1 MADSTITLRVV
12 GDTSRAGGAPAGAP
26 QAPGKGPANAPQAPG
41 AASDAGAAAP
51 GLAPA
56 LPGAGPANGGKSI
69 AGQIGAFA
77 AGWGGQQVL
86 GAVTG
91 MINAVPGRQREA
103 SWVGNIGGGL
113 LGGAA
118 AGAALGGTVGS
129 VVGGPIGTAAE
140 ACRLSYSRV
149 QRELKAGFAG
159 ILLRGKVHRRAKR
172 ANADKGRRSVATT
185 SFANRLVGDFLKQG
199 LSVATCLYTL
209 RHEGW
214 TRLPSQRTAYCH
226 LKDGVIVLPKGRLR
240 YRPRK
245 TRRRGHPSAAR
256 SSQTAGASRN
266 ARQKSSPVNVLSTG
280 RKVPSSTSMA
290 SSAFVSQR
298 YQLLKGLPSGN
309 HPRPEPAQRHLPE
322 PTP

>member
-1 MADSTITLRVV
+1 MQADVNINVTANTADAEQKLRRVGTQLKGAAQGGVAAGNMA
-12 GDTSRAGGAPAGAP
+12 AGPAGAS
-26 QAPGKGPANAPQAPG
+26 APGPPPG
-41 AASDAGAAAP
+41 DGEPWASR
-51 GLAPA
+51 LASP
-56 LPGAGPANGGKSI
+56 PS
-69 AGQIGAFA
+69 
-77 AGWGGQQVL
+77 
-86 GAVTG
+86 
-91 MINAVPGRQREA
+91 A
-103 SWVGNIGGGL
+103 SWPTKGCKPSPPSSGTVR
-113 LGGAA
+113 AA
-118 AGAALGGTVGS
+118 DAWAALGGTVGS

-185 SFANRLVGDFLKQG
+185 TFANRLVEGFLKQG

-214 TRLPSQRTAYCH
+214 TRLPSQRTGYYH

-245 TRRRGHPSAAR
+245 TRRRSHPGAAR
-256 SSQTAGASRN
+256 SFQTAGASRN

>member
-1 MADSTITLRVV
+1 M
-12 GDTSRAGGAPAGAP
+12 GSR
-26 QAPGKGPANAPQAPG
+26 
-41 AASDAGAAAP
+41 
-51 GLAPA
+51 GL
-56 LPGAGPANGGKSI
+56 
-69 AGQIGAFA
+69 
-77 AGWGGQQVL
+77 
-86 GAVTG
+86 
-91 MINAVPGRQREA
+91 
-103 SWVGNIGGGL
+103 
-113 LGGAA
+113 
-118 AGAALGGTVGS
+118 
-129 VVGGPIGTAAE
+129 
-140 ACRLSYSRV
+140 
-149 QRELKAGFAG
+149 QRELTAGFAG

-214 TRLPSQRTAYCH
+214 TRLPSQRTVYCH

-245 TRRRGHPSAAR
+245 TRRRGHPGAAR